1 MAKSEILADIKE
13 RLNKKTIHE
22 LRQIARVVGVAR
34 PSDTKKDVLIEEI
47 IQIATCEIPP
57 APRSARGAPPKSTE
71 YDRELVTDI
80 EKCIEY
86 YSALKDGTGYVTDEL
101 IVADGQSDEPC
112 CGILVKGEKYYFL
125 RVNGALASPDD
136 VFVHETYVNRFK
148 LKEGD
153 MVEGESR
160 RKSKDD
166 APGLVTVIKIN
177 GFSPDGLRRIDFNSL
192 TPVYPH
198 TRVRVAAS
206 ALDTAARMVDLFAP
220 VGMGQR
226 GVVLA
231 PANSGKTTLLKQ
243 IATGISLNQPNLK
256 VVVLLLGERPEDIN
270 DVRAALPCAEL
281 YSTTFD
287 MEDYKHAETAK
298 CVTRYLKNLVECGYD
313 VALIADGLSNLASLD
328 GRKLLSCA
336 ICAEEGGSLTVISFA
351 EESAVALGRAAN
363 MHVTLSEA
371 LADFRIYPAMDVI
384 KSYTARC
391 ELLQGEGEI
400 CAAAAL
406 RGIVNESGDHRKIIS
421 IFESTQDNEEIVK
434 DFANGR

>member
-1 MAKSEILADIKE
+1 MAKSEILADLKE

-47 IQIATCEIPP
+47 IQIATCEIAP
-57 APRSARGAPPKSTE
+57 APRSARGAPPKESK
-71 YDRELVTDI
+71 YDKELVADI

-86 YSALKDGTGYVTDEL
+86 HSALKDGTGHVTPEL
-101 IVADGQSDEPC
+101 MVADGQKDDTC

-136 VFVHETYVNRFK
+136 VFVHETYVNRFN

-153 MVEGESR
+153 MVEGECR
-160 RKSKDD
+160 RKTKDD
-166 APGLVTVIKIN
+166 APGLVTVSKIN
-177 GFSPDGLRRIDFNSL
+177 GFNPDGLRRIDFNSL
-192 TPVYPH
+192 TSVYPG
-198 TRVRVAAS
+198 TRIHVASS
-206 ALDTAARMVDLFAP
+206 AENTAARMVDLFAP

-231 PANSGKTTLLKQ
+231 PANSGKTILLKQ
-243 IATGISLNQPNLK
+243 IAAGISFNQPNLK
-256 VVVLLLGERPEDIN
+256 IVVLLLGERPEDIV
-270 DVRAALPCAEL
+270 DVRAALPNAEM

-287 MEDYKHAETAK
+287 MEDDKHAETAK

-336 ICAEEGGSLTVISFA
+336 ICAKEGGSLTVISFA
-351 EESAVALGRAAN
+351 DERAVALGRAAN
-363 MHVTLSEA
+363 MHVTLSET
-371 LADFRIYPAMDVI
+371 LADFRIYPAMDVV

-391 ELLQGEGEI
+391 ELLQTEGELK
-400 CAAAAL
+400 AAAAL
-406 RGIVNESGDHRKIIS
+406 RSIVNESGDHRKIIS
-421 IFESTQDNEEIVK
+421 VFENTQNNEEIVK